1 MAVNGITIP
10 DSGIAKEATELVR
23 DVATEFVFDH
33 SSRVYY
39 FAALRGEKDGL
50 SYDPEILYVSAMFH
64 DLGLT
69 EKYMSDDQR
78 FEVDAADVAHE
89 FLTSHGFPEA
99 KARTSWLAIALHTT
113 PGIPLHLDPEIALT
127 TRGVEMDVMGLDFD
141 VYSPAERDAVTALHP
156 RVNFKEGVID
166 SFYQGLQ
173 HRPATVFGNIKSDV
187 LADRD
192 PTFVRE
198 NFVDKIRNSAWPE

>member
-1 MAVNGITIP
+1 MTLNGITIP

-33 SSRVYY
+33 SSRVYF
-39 FAALRGEKDGL
+39 FAALRGDKEGL

-69 EKYMSDDQR
+69 DKYMSDDQR
-78 FEVDAADVAHE
+78 FEVNAADVAHE
-89 FLTSHGFPEA
+89 FLTSHGLPEA
-99 KARTSWLAIALHTT
+99 KARTAWLAIALHTT
-113 PGIPLHLDPEIALT
+113 PGIPLHMEPEVALT

-141 VYSPAERDAVTALHP
+141 AYSPAERDAVTALHP
-156 RVNFKEGVID
+156 RVNFKEAVID
-166 SFYQGLQ
+166 SFYQGLK

-192 PTFVRE
+192 PSFERE